1 MHALF
6 LNCTLKPSPH
16 PSNKDVLIQKAVR
29 LLQAEQVDC
38 EVLRLVDFSI
48 KPGTYSDE
56 GGSDE

>member
-6 LNCTLKPSPH
+6 LNFTLKPNLQ
-16 PSNKDVLIQKAVR
+16 PSNTDVLIQNTVR